1 MESAYEAAS
10 ALCRHLMSPP
20 LRRYEQ
26 AAAVVQALHFFI
38 AKLRE
43 RQTRFEQDECVLT
56 DGFLSLSL
64 SRARARVCVCV
75 GVCVC
80 VCVSVC
86 VCVCVCVSVCV
97 CVCQCVSVYN
107 GGQRDRV

>member
-26 AAAVVQALHFFI
+26 AAAVVQALHFFV

-56 DGFLSLSL
+56 DGVSLS
-64 SRARARVCVCV
+64 
-75 GVCVC
+75 
-80 VCVSVC
+80 C
-86 VCVCVCVSVCV
+86 VCVCVCLC
-97 CVCQCVSVYN
+97 
-107 GGQRDRV
+107 